1 MKQTINASAFIDAFH
16 AFKRYDQFGYEALQ
30 ILFSYLEEL
39 EQDTGE
45 ELELDVIAIC
55 CDYST
60 DTWQDIAE
68 QYDVDLSDCED
79 DDARIEAVT
88 SYLQDNTSIC
98 GSYSVTDASVTHFV
112 YCNAF

>member
-16 AFKRYDQFGYEALQ
+16 AFKRYDQFGYKALQ

-45 ELELDVIAIC
+45 EMELDVIALC

-60 DTWQDIAE
+60 DTWEEIAE
-68 QYDVDLSDCED
+68 QHSIDLSDCD
-79 DDARIEAVT
+79 DDEARIEAVT
-88 SYLQDNTSIC
+88 IYLQDKTQIC
-98 GSYSVTDASVTHFV
+98 GSYSVTDAIVTHIV